1 MSVPIPIIALK
12 DGRDRRGD
20 FSRLDKRQ
28 GQEDMG
34 IRRIGLFS
42 CQNIEK
48 GESFLPVQEIMF
60 IFAPSKTGW
69 GEVKRYGCFS
79 FSLPDFQNQRK
90 WSIISVLTMKKEGL
104 TASGNWP
111 GESCRQRP
119 W

>member
-1 MSVPIPIIALK
+1 MSVPIPILPSRT
-12 DGRDRRGD
+12 DGTGGAT
-20 FSRLDKRQ
+20 FPRLDKRQ

-79 FSLPDFQNQRK
+79 FSLPDFQKQKENG
-90 WSIISVLTMKKEGL
+90 VLYQ
-104 TASGNWP
+104 
-111 GESCRQRP
+111 C
-119 W
+119 